1 MRKTTNFPP
10 GWDEKRVQRLLS
22 HYDSLSEDDAVAED
36 QVAFENG
43 RPTVMKIPQELVP
56 AVRALIANRAR

>member
-1 MRKTTNFPP
+1 MKKTTNFPR
-10 GWDEKRVQRLLS
+10 GWDEERVERLLR

-36 QVAFENG
+36 QAAFENG
-43 RPTVMKIPQELVP
+43 RPTVMKIPKELVP